1 MKNLTKFSVLAL
13 LGLAT
18 VGCSFH
24 ARSAKDYADVT
35 QKVLASKNSEIRS
48 CYETV
53 LKQDKKA
60 AGVVAVNFTVEAK
73 TGAIIDPKVDE
84 QNTTAPEPVSACVVD
99 NMAGLKIDPPDQRE
113 GQASFAYNFKA
124 NQPKQL

>member
-1 MKNLTKFSVLAL
+1 MMNIAKYSVVAL
-13 LGLAT
+13 FGLAT

-24 ARSAKDYADVT
+24 ARSPEDYADVT
-35 QKVLASKNSEIRS
+35 QKVLATKNAEIQS

-53 LKQDKKA
+53 LKQDQKA
-60 AGVVAVNFTVEAK
+60 GGVVAVNFTVEAK
-73 TGAIIDPKVDE
+73 TGAIVDPKVDE
-84 QNTTAPEPVSACVVD
+84 KNTTASEPVSACVVD

-124 NQPKQL
+124 NKAKQL